1 MYESHGV
8 SRHTYRITHQNN
20 SCGQSCEIQG
30 GQNTTVPCYNPL
42 FCNCTGIWLESKP
55 CDAACESAGNRTMTY
70 HVTNAASKRWVGD
83 QLVAGADC
91 EAKDMQTREEACV
104 NHAPCIV
111 SVHADVYTK
120 SGPAMHGNLA
130 PTTGGQP
137 P

>member
-1 MYESHGV
+1 
-8 SRHTYRITHQNN
+8 
-20 SCGQSCEIQG
+20 
-30 GQNTTVPCYNPL
+30 
-42 FCNCTGIWLESKP
+42 
-55 CDAACESAGNRTMTY
+55 MTY
-70 HVTNAASKRWVGD
+70 HVTKAASKRWVGD

-91 EAKDMQTREEACV
+91 EAKDTQKRKEACV